1 MTSSR
6 LWSYLP
12 KRLVRPPRRAASRA
26 EASRSPILSVIHP
39 AVYAIAYPKAD
50 YDEARLVFEKMLTY
64 STHLGL
70 YSASGGATL
79 APGNYVGYLVGA
91 LLGILAPRLAGSA
104 TTMRVALVVTV
115 LALAARPL
123 TTSLPVWM
131 IARGVSGVASS
142 LVFVVA
148 TSAML
153 SRLRGSAPQLA
164 GWGFGGI
171 GAGLALSGL
180 LILAIHST
188 LDWRAAWMLSAAMA
202 TVFAVLAWSLSAAE
216 GPAADAPVRTVRH
229 RTHRWF
235 WWAFAS
241 YSVEGVG
248 YIIAGTFLVAAIKQA
263 GQDRVGYGAW
273 VIVGIAALPGAALWA
288 ALARRWSR
296 PTLMVAALILQ
307 AIGLALPAL
316 LPGAVAAV
324 VAALFGGTFVGISN
338 LALAIGTHLRLP
350 RAVALLTS
358 GYAVGQITGPL
369 IVEPLLGNGYQTPL
383 LIGAGIVALA
393 ALAAAALR
401 LGFPHRV
408 GDMIEPS
415 RASL

>member
-1 MTSSR
+1 MTPSATLLVAPR
-6 LWSYLP
+6 L
-12 KRLVRPPRRAASRA
+12 RTTRASWVVTLQGAAALAAAMGVGRFVYT
-26 EASRSPILSVIHP
+26 PILPLMQEEGV
-39 AVYAIAYPKAD
+39 
-50 YDEARLVFEKMLTY
+50 L
-64 STHLGL
+64 
-70 YSASGGATL
+70 SASGGAAL
-79 APGNYVGYLVGA
+79 ATGNYVGYLVGA

-115 LALAARPL
+115 LALAAMAS

-188 LDWRAAWMLSAAMA
+188 LDWRAAWVLSAAMA
-202 TVFAVLAWSLSAAE
+202 TVFAVLAWGLSAAE
-216 GPAADAPVRTVRH
+216 GPPAAAPVRTVRH

-235 WWAFAS
+235 SWAFAS
-241 YSVEGVG
+241 YSVEGIG

-263 GQDRVGYGAW
+263 GQEWVGYGAW

-316 LPGAVAAV
+316 LPGAIAAV
-324 VAALFGGTFVGISN
+324 VAAALFGGTFVGISN

-358 GYAVGQITGPL
+358 GYAVGQIIGPL